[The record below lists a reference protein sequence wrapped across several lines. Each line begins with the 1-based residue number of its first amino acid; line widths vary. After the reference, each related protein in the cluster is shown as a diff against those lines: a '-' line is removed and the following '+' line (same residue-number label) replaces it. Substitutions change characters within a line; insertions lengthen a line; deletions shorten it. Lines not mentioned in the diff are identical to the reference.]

1 MLRPAAALAAG
12 VILSGCAAL
21 LEPLEQSLLYRSRPA
36 SAERFAAI
44 LERDTGVEEVRI
56 TAADGVQLHGL
67 LKRAPGAAPGARY
80 PLVIVFGGVARET
93 SWMVSWG
100 DKPAE
105 WGWLLVNYR
114 GYGLSEGTPSE
125 RAILADSK
133 LIYDWA
139 AARADVDPAGIV
151 VLGRSLGAHFAV
163 ALAAERPVRAVI
175 LATPFDSL
183 AAIGDKRYPLM
194 PTGALLNG
202 RYEPAALAPK
212 ISVPALFV
220 LAENDDVT
228 PVEHGQAL
236 AAAWGGPKTVV
247 TLAGTGHRMVEWRQ
261 EYWRALSDFLREL
274 TPPQRRLV
282 GSGIVQK

>member
-1 MLRPAAALAAG
+1 MLRSAAALAVAL
-12 VILSGCAAL
+12 ILAGCAAL
-21 LEPLEQSLLYRSRPA
+21 LEPLEQSLLFRSRPA
-36 SAERFAAI
+36 SPERFAAI
-44 LERDTGVEEVRI
+44 VERDPGVEEVRI
-56 TAADGVQLHGL
+56 VADDGVLLHGL
-67 LKRAPGAAPGARY
+67 LKRAPGAAAGSRY

-114 GYGLSEGTPSE
+114 GYGLSGGTPNE
-125 RAILADSK
+125 RAIVADSK
-133 LIYDWA
+133 RIYDWA
-139 AARADVDPAGIV
+139 AARADVDSARIV
-151 VLGRSLGAHFAV
+151 LLGRSLGSHFAV
-163 ALAAERPVRAVI
+163 ALASERPVRGLI

-212 ISVPALFV
+212 ITVPALFV

-228 PVEHGQAL
+228 PIEHGRAL
-236 AAAWGGPKTVV
+236 AAAWGGPVRVV
-247 TLAGTGHRMVEWRQ
+247 TLEGTGHRMVEWRQ
-261 EYWRALSDFLREL
+261 EYWREVSAFLREL
-274 TPPQRRLV
+274 NGGVAERSVSR
-282 GSGIVQK
+282 